1 MKASRKQ
8 AGQYARLITYALRQ
22 WPTLAGIVMLTLA
35 SSVIAILQPW
45 PLKLVVDYALQGT
58 RLPGF
63 LESVLSRIPTPATTT
78 LILLSAAASIGLFA
92 INSALDTGLAWG
104 WSSCGQRA
112 VYDLMADLFDRL
124 QRCSLLFHS
133 KRAVGDSLTRLSTD
147 AYCVYTATQVLL
159 IFPIQHV
166 LTLAMVGG
174 VAWRVD
180 PVLTAYTFVIAP
192 MQAAVA
198 FVFGRHLK
206 RRGAQ
211 NLKAQSRLVSF
222 VQQTLTAIPMVQ
234 AFGAEARN
242 RQQFQNLADDAV
254 AVSQRGTLVGSS
266 YTLMNGL
273 TTTIGSALVLYVGA
287 QQVMGG
293 TLSVGSLLVFLA
305 YVRLI
310 QGASQGLLGIYG
322 NFKSVE
328 ASVDRVF
335 DILEAEDPVC
345 SGPGAK
351 PLPIL
356 PPARHGRV
364 RFENVSFG
372 YEAHSPV
379 LHDITLEACPG
390 ETVALVGPT
399 GAGKSTL
406 VSLIPR
412 FFDPWQGCVIVNGVD
427 IRDVQLPSLRAQV
440 ALVPQEPFLL
450 PLTVAENIAYG
461 RPRAGRQD
469 IISAAV
475 AANADEFIREL
486 PEGYDTVIGERGARL
501 SGGEKQRLAIAR
513 ALLKDAPI
521 LILDEP
527 TSSLDART
535 EALLL
540 EALER
545 LMVGRTTFII
555 AHRLSTIRRADKIV
569 VLENGR
575 LTETGTH
582 RQLLAG
588 NGHYHD
594 VHCLQF
600 RQSRSGVAR

>member
-1 MKASRKQ
+1 
-8 AGQYARLITYALRQ
+8 
-22 WPTLAGIVMLTLA
+22 
-35 SSVIAILQPW
+35 
-45 PLKLVVDYALQGT
+45 
-58 RLPGF
+58 
-63 LESVLSRIPTPATTT
+63 
-78 LILLSAAASIGLFA
+78 
-92 INSALDTGLAWG
+92 
-104 WSSCGQRA
+104 
-112 VYDLMADLFDRL
+112 MADLFDRL

-133 KRAVGDSLTRLSTD
+133 KRAVGDSLTRLTTD
-147 AYCVYTATQVLL
+147 SYCVYTATQALL
-159 IFPIQHV
+159 IGPGQHV

-174 VAWRVD
+174 VAWRLD
-180 PVLTAYTFVIAP
+180 PVLTAFTFVIAP
-192 MQAAVA
+192 VQAAIA
-198 FVFGRHLK
+198 FFFGPHLK

-222 VQQTLTAIPMVQ
+222 VHQTLTAIPMVQ
-234 AFGAEARN
+234 AFGAEHRN
-242 RQQFQNLADDAV
+242 RQQFQILADDAV
-254 AVSQRGTLVGSS
+254 ALSQRGTLLGSS
-266 YTLMNGL
+266 YNLMNGL
-273 TTTIGSALVLYVGA
+273 TATIGSALVLYLGA
-287 QQVMGG
+287 QHVMGG

-322 NFKSVE
+322 SFKSVE
-328 ASVDRVF
+328 ASIDRVF
-335 DILEAEDPVC
+335 DILDAEDPIR
-345 SGPGAK
+345 SPLGAK
-351 PLPIL
+351 PLPKL
-356 PPARHGRV
+356 APGTHGRV
-364 RFENVSFG
+364 CFENVSFG

-379 LHDITLEACPG
+379 LQDITLEACPG
-390 ETVALVGPT
+390 ETVALVGST

-412 FFDPWQGCVIVNGVD
+412 FFDPWQGRVIVNGVD
-427 IRDVQLPSLRAQV
+427 IRHVQLSSLRAQV
-440 ALVPQEPFLL
+440 AVVFQEPFLF

-461 RPRAGRQD
+461 KPPASRQD

-486 PEGYDTVIGERGARL
+486 PHGYDTVIGERGARL
-501 SGGEKQRLAIAR
+501 SGGQKQRLAIAR

-527 TSSLDART
+527 TSNLDART

-540 EALER
+540 EALGR

-555 AHRLSTIRRADKIV
+555 AHRLSTIGRADKIV

-582 RQLLAG
+582 RQLWAG

-594 VHCLQF
+594 VHSLQF
-600 RQSRSGVAR
+600 RQSRSEVSR